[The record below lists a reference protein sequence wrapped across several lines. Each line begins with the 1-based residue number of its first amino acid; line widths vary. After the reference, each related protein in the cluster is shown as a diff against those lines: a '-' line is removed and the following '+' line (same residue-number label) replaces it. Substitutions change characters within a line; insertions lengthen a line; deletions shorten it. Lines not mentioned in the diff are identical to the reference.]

1 MYTLVSGFY
10 KYMLQK
16 DEFCVLILGLDNA
29 GKTTYL
35 ESAKTKFTKNYKG
48 MNPSKITTTVG
59 LNIGQIDINTVR
71 LNFWDLG
78 GQLELQSLWDKYYA
92 ECHALIYV
100 VDSNDRDRI
109 AESKET
115 FDKMIS
121 NENLIGVP
129 LLVLANKQDIR
140 DCMGVR
146 EVKPIFNK
154 NSAHLIGRRD
164 CMVMPVSALT
174 GEGIDEGIRWL
185 VECIKRNCDVRPPR
199 NLEDT

>member
-10 KYMLQK
+10 KYMLRK

-78 GQLELQSLWDKYYA
+78 GQLELQSLWDKVSF
-92 ECHALIYV
+92 I
-100 VDSNDRDRI
+100 I
-109 AESKET
+109 T
-115 FDKMIS
+115 FTYFADKMIS